1 MLTPE
6 HRRSKRI
13 RIPVKRYSET
23 RTQTRKQTRTQTLT
37 KSNNYNCCS
46 KSKNEHDENDE
57 NDEDDE

>member
-23 RTQTRKQTRTQTLT
+23 CARTQTLT
-37 KSNNYNCCS
+37 KSNNYNNCS
-46 KSKNEHDENDE
+46 KSKNK
-57 NDEDDE
+57 NDEDHKDDE